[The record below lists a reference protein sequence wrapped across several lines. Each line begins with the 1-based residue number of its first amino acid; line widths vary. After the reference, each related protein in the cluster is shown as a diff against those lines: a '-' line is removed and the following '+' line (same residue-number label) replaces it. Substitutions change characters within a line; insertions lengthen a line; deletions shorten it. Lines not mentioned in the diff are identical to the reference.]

1 MQIPHVHFVR
11 QISVNSEVEKY
22 FPFWKSRAKGIFP
35 LVGVF
40 EEIHDSFRYRN
51 PLTINFNF
59 AFGLYAIVNGVVEV
73 DDEVELK
80 NGDTDKIFNTVAN
93 EIDQFMK
100 QNKLHVISF
109 KGSTPARTRKYRQLI
124 SKHFEIIS
132 AHYEIYGISASGDFI
147 EFIPNSNED
156 FVSFLIENKI
166 G

>member
-1 MQIPHVHFVR
+1 M
-11 QISVNSEVEKY
+11 
-22 FPFWKSRAKGIFP
+22 
-35 LVGVF
+35 VGVF